1 MAGPARVAAA
11 DRRRTALV
19 LLLLAA
25 ALWVAPLYR
34 AGGGALALG
43 VVIAFHVVWVAV
55 STALVLVYRW
65 VAGGRARWRPLV
77 LAGFTTGA
85 FLFAFLQGFVL
96 FLAIPIEWSRPFG
109 GLPIFGAVAA
119 LALWLYALHQLVLL
133 GYRLLLALD
142 R

>member
-25 ALWVAPLYR
+25 APWVAPLYR

-96 FLAIPIEWSRPFG
+96 FLAIPIEWPRPFG

>member
-1 MAGPARVAAA
+1 
-11 DRRRTALV
+11 
-19 LLLLAA
+19 
-25 ALWVAPLYR
+25 
-34 AGGGALALG
+34 

>member
-1 MAGPARVAAA
+1 MEGVKRNRSYGDISGSA
-11 DRRRTALV
+11 
-19 LLLLAA
+19 LLA
-25 ALWVAPLYR
+25 LPLAPP
-34 AGGGALALG
+34 LALSFSLPL
-43 VVIAFHVVWVAV
+43 AFPL
-55 STALVLVYRW
+55 ALPFALSFSF
-65 VAGGRARWRPLV
+65 PL
-77 LAGFTTGA
+77 A